1 MLKNYLITALRNI
14 SRNPVFSA
22 INIAG
27 LAIGMACSILI
38 LMWVYHELSYDRFH
52 PGHQRI
58 NRIAFDL
65 QFGETT
71 MMGPVAMAP
80 LAGVL
85 KTTFPEV
92 EDVVRIHKMENV
104 NIGLDNEHFIE
115 PLVLAADS
123 SFFTFFGF
131 RLEAGDHHTVLQDPF
146 SVVITRSLAE
156 KFFGNINPIGETIKF
171 NNAHEYT
178 ITGIA
183 ADPPANSH
191 IRYGAITSFRTMYDT
206 SPPGAMEGW
215 MSLSY
220 FTYIRFNKQF
230 NETLFFSKLDK
241 LFEEK
246 FGEDARE
253 YGLRMTPFL
262 QPVASIHLNSNSRFE
277 IAETGNKS
285 SVYIFTAVA
294 LFILLLA
301 CINFINL
308 TTARSALRSKEIG
321 VRKVI
326 GATRSGLVRQFL
338 GEAVTFTLA
347 AMIIAIPLIQLGL
360 PMFNNIAGTDLIFLS
375 LENRRMLVA
384 VPLIILAVGIL
395 AGSYPAFILS
405 GFNPVKSLQRQN
417 SASSGR
423 SRLRSGLTVFQMIIS
438 ITLIICTI
446 FVWQQLNYINSKD
459 LGFEKNDR
467 IVLPMGTGDLRSRSR
482 VIGQELLMVSG
493 VRGVAYSSSYPGI
506 DFSGTGYKPEG
517 FDEEIV
523 GSHFSIDEQYLDLM
537 GIKLLSGR
545 NFDPERQ
552 ADNMSVLIN
561 EAARRHYGWDEASG
575 KTIGRIRGD
584 KTFDNYNVIGVVAD
598 FHFSSM
604 HQLVEPLVIHYL
616 AGNSRYITIDLEP
629 GMHTNIGQ
637 LKSRWEE
644 INPDDP
650 FNFVAL
656 SGSYDMHYRSERQM
670 SRVFIFFS
678 ALAFVIASLGLYGLA
693 SFMVE
698 NKGKEIGV
706 RKVFGAS
713 AGTIVKEFFKKFGI
727 WLLIANIASWLLAW
741 YFMNYWISMFAYR
754 IPINNPSVF
763 LAAAL
768 LSAAVVVISVGY
780 RSLQAASLNPAR
792 ALRHE

>member
-1 MLKNYLITALRNI
+1 MLKNYLVTALRNI

-561 EAARRHYGWDEASG
+561 EAARKHYGWDEASG

>member
-191 IRYGAITSFRTMYDT
+191 IRFGAITSFRTMYDT

-561 EAARRHYGWDEASG
+561 EAARKHYGWDEASG

-670 SRVFIFFS
+670 SRVFMFFS

>member
-1 MLKNYLITALRNI
+1 MLKNYLLTALRNI
-14 SRNPVFSA
+14 SRNRVFSA

-27 LAIGMACSILI
+27 LAIGMACSMLI
-38 LMWVYHELSYDRFH
+38 LMWVYHELGYDRFH
-52 PGHQRI
+52 PGYKRV
-58 NRIAFDL
+58 NRIAFDMR
-65 QFGETT
+65 FGETT
-71 MMGPVAMAP
+71 VMGPVAMAP

-85 KTTFPEV
+85 KATFPEV
-92 EDVVRIHKMENV
+92 EDVVRIHKMQNV
-104 NIGLDNEHFIE
+104 NIGINNEHFIE

-131 RLEAGDHHTVLQDPF
+131 RLEAGDHHTVLKNPF
-146 SVVITRSLAE
+146 SIVITRSLAE
-156 KFFGNINPIGETIKF
+156 KFFGNINPIGETIKL

-191 IRYGAITSFRTMYDT
+191 IRYGAITSFRTMYET
-206 SPPGAMEGW
+206 SSPGAMEGW
-215 MSLSY
+215 MSFSY
-220 FTYIRFNKQF
+220 FTYIRFNRQF
-230 NETLFFSKLDK
+230 DETLFFSKLDK

-253 YGLRMTPFL
+253 HGLRTTPFL
-262 QPVASIHLNSNSRFE
+262 QPVASIHLNSDSRFE
-277 IAETGNKS
+277 LAETGNKS

-326 GATRSGLVRQFL
+326 GATRSRLVQQFL
-338 GEAVTFTLA
+338 GEAVTFTFA

-360 PMFNNIAGTDLIFLS
+360 PLFNNIAGTDLTFLS
-375 LENRRMLVA
+375 LENRRILVA
-384 VPLIILAVGIL
+384 VPLIILMVGVL
-395 AGSYPAFILS
+395 AGSYPAFVLS
-405 GFNPVKSLQRQN
+405 GFNPVKSFQSQN

-423 SRLRSGLTVFQMIIS
+423 SWLRSGLTVFQMIIS

-446 FVWQQLNYINSKD
+446 FVGQQLNYINSKN

-467 IVLPMGTGDLRSRSR
+467 IILPMGTGDLRSRSR
-482 VIGQELLMVSG
+482 VVGQELLNVPG
-493 VRGVAYSSSYPGI
+493 VRGVAYSSSYPGV
-506 DFSGTGYKPEG
+506 DFSGTVFKPEG

-523 GSHFSIDEQYLDLM
+523 GSHFSIDDKYLDLM
-537 GIKLLSGR
+537 EITLLEGR
-545 NFDPERQ
+545 NFDPARP
-552 ADNMSVLIN
+552 ADNMAVLIN
-561 EAARRHYGWDEASG
+561 ETAKRHYGWDEALG
-575 KTIGRIRGD
+575 RTIGRGRAD
-584 KTFDNYNVIGVVAD
+584 NTFDDYNVIGVVAD

-616 AGNSRYITIDLEP
+616 AGDARYITLDFESGTIKDL
-629 GMHTNIGQ
+629 GQ

-650 FNFVAL
+650 FDFITL
-656 SGSYDMHYRSERQM
+656 SESYDMHYRSERQM

-698 NKGKEIGV
+698 NKGKEIGI

-727 WLLIANIASWLLAW
+727 WLLIANIASWVLAW
-741 YFMNYWISMFAYR
+741 YFMNNWINMFAYR
-754 IPINNPSVF
+754 ISVNNPSVF
-763 LAAAL
+763 LAAAI
-768 LSAAVVVISVGY
+768 LSVAVVLISAGY
-780 RSLQAASLNPAR
+780 RSFQAANIDPAR
-792 ALRHE
+792 SLRYE

>member
-670 SRVFIFFS
+670 SRVFMFFS